1 MNRSPWYRL
10 ADALAYGLVSWYAG
24 SLPAPNSLTS
34 VSPRRVGLCPH
45 VRGRTLVSPTRERPR
60 ELLHAS
66 GMETV
71 KLMHEALRKACMTRP
86 SDAMWG
92 KPYNGTATDWVT
104 RGHLTPTH
112 LSHQDQ
118 SNCVTS
124 LRTGGEQEAGYGG
137 FMYSRASVR
146 STTTS
151 RALPRVEENTE
162 RLNSRDPWAIN

>member
-1 MNRSPWYRL
+1 MGWN
-10 ADALAYGLVSWYAG
+10 
-24 SLPAPNSLTS
+24 
-34 VSPRRVGLCPH
+34 
-45 VRGRTLVSPTRERPR
+45 
-60 ELLHAS
+60 
-66 GMETV
+66 TV

-137 FMYSRASVR
+137 LMYSRASVR

-162 RLNSRDPWAIN
+162 RLNSRDPWAINYTTDCGKVYSLACAWGVYLNTRLTYSPGGRSR